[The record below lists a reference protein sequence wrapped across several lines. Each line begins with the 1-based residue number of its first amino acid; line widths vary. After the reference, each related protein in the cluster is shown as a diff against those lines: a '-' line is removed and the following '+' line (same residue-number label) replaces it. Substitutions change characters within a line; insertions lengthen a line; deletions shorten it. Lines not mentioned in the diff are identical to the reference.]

1 MCTKKG
7 KLWEIDADSDD
18 TDADTDEELM
28 SKWADEQMFRW
39 ADEQMSNFFKDTV
52 FRSEIFPL

>member
-18 TDADTDEELM
+18 TDADIDEELM
-28 SKWADEQMFRW
+28 SKWAGEQMFRW
-39 ADEQMSNFFKDTV
+39 ADEQFF
-52 FRSEIFPL
+52 